1 MHYSEDDDTTG
12 GGGFSRQ
19 VGHAMG
25 NGRGQNGQLNL
36 SEDTQRSNRRA
47 MFADSK
53 MSNASGKKS
62 SIGDPG
68 GDVVAGGFRV
78 YWRRW
83 LMLMYMS
90 LLNLLSDWT
99 CYSVA
104 PIAVLTS
111 EAFGAIDPESLVT
124 IFLSAN
130 AVASGLEPIILGR
143 LGLRRTVVFGSLLL
157 MLGSIVKS
165 GGLPLLMPR

>member
-1 MHYSEDDDTTG
+1 MG
-12 GGGFSRQ
+12 GG
-19 VGHAMG
+19 
-25 NGRGQNGQLNL
+25 
-36 SEDTQRSNRRA
+36 
-47 MFADSK
+47 
-53 MSNASGKKS
+53 
-62 SIGDPG
+62 G